1 MRSATNKRSLQCNLR
16 TALGPGTQY
25 VGVTEAILK
34 VVACQESTR
43 SPRYCDKPNAV
54 LDRRRRQ
61 VA

>member
-1 MRSATNKRSLQCNLR
+1 MRSATNKRNLQFDLR

-25 VGVTEAILK
+25 VGVTEAILE
-34 VVACQESTR
+34 VVACQEGTR
-43 SPRYCDKPNAV
+43 SPRFCDKPNAS